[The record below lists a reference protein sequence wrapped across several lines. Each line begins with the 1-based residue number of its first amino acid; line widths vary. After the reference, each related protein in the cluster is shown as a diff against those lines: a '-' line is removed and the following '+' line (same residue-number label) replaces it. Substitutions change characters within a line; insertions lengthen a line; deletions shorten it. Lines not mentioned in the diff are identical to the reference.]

1 MQGAQQEGEQ
11 KPITTP
17 YPIYIPVAM
26 LQGGGKYEFKWNFVK
41 FKERLTGKKRVMEHH
56 QTVARPHNGTPGCSS
71 SK

>member
-26 LQGGGKYEFKWNFVK
+26 LQGGGKYEFK
-41 FKERLTGKKRVMEHH
+41 
-56 QTVARPHNGTPGCSS
+56 
-71 SK
+71 